1 MLAAMSSGRRT
12 PGAGI
17 LGPINL
23 AAYLAWLAVALSPL
37 MLQATN
43 ALPPAPLVGLVAQ
56 LAFLGLFVLRAVLEE
71 RDALD
76 WRAFAAVVAQAV
88 AALIAVWATDDRM
101 QGVLLVL
108 VASQL
113 AIVTSPRIAAAV
125 LLPINAALAILVA
138 QTLPGAKAAQVTI
151 AFMAFQAFA
160 ALVTAYAYR
169 AHRAHETALRINAE
183 LLATRQLLEEGAR
196 AEERLRVSRE
206 LHDVVGNKLT
216 GLKLQL
222 MLQSRG
228 ADGGEHTRLDQCLRL
243 TDELLTDIRGVV
255 TTLRQH
261 DGVDLHRALRAL
273 DPDLPRPRVSFDLDA
288 EVRVADMHQ
297 AEALLRCA
305 QEGLGNALRH
315 SGAAEI
321 RIALARGPEGLTLTI
336 EDDGRGRTA
345 AIRPGNGLRGMRE
358 RLQEFGGNLLIEDRS
373 PAGLSLRA
381 VLPAAHARLS

>member
-1 MLAAMSSGRRT
+1 MLAATSSSRRT

-23 AAYLAWLAVALSPL
+23 AAYLAWLAVMLSPL
-37 MLQATN
+37 ILQGEHAS
-43 ALPPAPLVGLVAQ
+43 PPAAMAGLLAQ

-71 RDALD
+71 RGAPD
-76 WRAFAAVVAQAV
+76 WRALAAVIAQAA

-108 VASQL
+108 VAAQL
-113 AIVTSPRIAAAV
+113 AIVTSPRISAAV
-125 LLPINAALAILVA
+125 LLPVNALLAILFA
-138 QTLPGAKAAQVTI
+138 QTIPVAKAAQVAI

-169 AHRAHETALRINAE
+169 AHRAHETALRVNAE
-183 LLATRQLLEEGAR
+183 LLATRHLVEEGTR

-222 MLQSRG
+222 VLQSRG
-228 ADGGEHTRLDQCLRL
+228 ADGGENTRLEQCLRL
-243 TDELLTDIRGVV
+243 TDELLADIRAVV
-255 TTLRQH
+255 STFRQH
-261 DGVDLHRALRAL
+261 DGVDLHQALYAL
-273 DPDLPRPRVSFDLDA
+273 NPDLPQPRVTFDLDP
-288 EVRVADMHQ
+288 EVRVADMRQ

-305 QEGLGNALRH
+305 QEGLTNALRH
-315 SGAAEI
+315 SGAGEI
-321 RIALARGPEGLTLTI
+321 RVSLARGPGGLTLTI
-336 EDDGRGRTA
+336 EDDGHGRA
-345 AIRPGNGLRGMRE
+345 SAVRPGNGLRGMRE
-358 RLQEFGGNLLIEDRS
+358 RLQELGGNLLIEDRL

-381 VLPAAHARLS
+381 VLPPAHS

>member
-23 AAYLAWLAVALSPL
+23 AGYLAWLAVVLSPL
-37 MLQATN
+37 ILQGEHVS
-43 ALPPAPLVGLVAQ
+43 PPSPLAGFAAQ
-56 LAFLGLFVLRAVLEE
+56 LAFLGLFVVRAVLEE
-71 RDALD
+71 RGALD
-76 WRAFAAVVAQAV
+76 WRALAVVVAQAA

-113 AIVTSPRIAAAV
+113 AIVASPRIVAAV
-125 LLPINAALAILVA
+125 LLLVNVAAAILFA
-138 QTLPGAKAAQVTI
+138 QTIPGVKAAQVTI

-222 MLQSRG
+222 VVQRR
-228 ADGGEHTRLDQCLRL
+228 ADGGESTRLEQCLRL
-243 TDELLTDIRGVV
+243 TDELLADIRAVV

-261 DGVDLHRALRAL
+261 DGVDLHQALRAL
-273 DPDLPRPRVSFDLDA
+273 DPDLPRPRITFDLDP
-288 EVRVADMHQ
+288 EVRVADMRQ

-305 QEGLGNALRH
+305 QEGLANALRH
-315 SGAAEI
+315 SGAGEI
-321 RIALARGPEGLTLTI
+321 RVALARGSAGLTLTI
-336 EDDGRGRTA
+336 DDDGHGRA
-345 AIRPGNGLRGMRE
+345 SAVRPGNGLRGMRE
-358 RLQEFGGNLLIEDRS
+358 RLQEVGGNLLIEDRL
-373 PAGLSLRA
+373 PTGLSLRA
-381 VLPAAHARLS
+381 VLPAH